1 MTIKRVKGKTNLIVS
16 KAHDSMLIHRT
27 TLPEELKAYCEN
39 EDESEDD

>member
-27 TLPEELKAYCEN
+27 TMSEELKAYFEN
-39 EDESEDD
+39 EEESDKD